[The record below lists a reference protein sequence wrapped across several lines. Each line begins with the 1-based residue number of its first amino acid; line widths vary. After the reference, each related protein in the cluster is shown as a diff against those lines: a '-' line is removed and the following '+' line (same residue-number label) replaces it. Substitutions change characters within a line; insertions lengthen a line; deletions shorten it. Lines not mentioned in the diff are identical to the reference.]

1 MAIEPSS
8 GAFIEAKA
16 ERKEPIGFKVNL
28 YEIKKEIEM
37 YAFNDLFD
45 FYPIYLV
52 QNEIV
57 FNACLSALRHCV
69 AMQSDDDSCDRLD
82 TEDGQFF
89 DAVESPILPE
99 SCSSVYDS
107 TLDFAAVQFARCSM
121 KLMEFPEISS
131 DENSLSSG
139 VTANLK
145 CKQLELEALFL
156 KNKELSVRR
165 EILQKE
171 KAAVLK
177 ENEALDKQIAE
188 MKIVVA
194 DYETAF
200 EAQQENEFL
209 ISDEKLDEVRA
220 ERNELRNDLQIAEN
234 AISNLQKV
242 YDRLRKSVDQMRQ
255 NELLLNSA
263 IDDCRSKY
271 RESEERF
278 VQFTAYANNEIE
290 EAEKKAKEE
299 TAMKEATLL
308 ELRMKC
314 KFLQL
319 QMETLEKTR
328 QRKNEEIRELTLI
341 CDSLLKNTSL
351 EE

>member
-1 MAIEPSS
+1 MNRFDEDTNST
-8 GAFIEAKA
+8 FE
-16 ERKEPIGFKVNL
+16 L
-28 YEIKKEIEM
+28 KKETT
-37 YAFNDLFD
+37 LKS
-45 FYPIYLV
+45 PL
-52 QNEIV
+52 Q
-57 FNACLSALRHCV
+57 HCV

-107 TLDFAAVQFARCSM
+107 AVDSAAAQFARCSM
-121 KLMEFPEISS
+121 KLKEFPELSS

-145 CKQLELEALFL
+145 L
-156 KNKELSVRR
+156 RR

-209 ISDEKLDEVRA
+209 ISDEKLEEVRA

-328 QRKNEEIRELTLI
+328 HRKNEEIRELTLI
-341 CDSLLKNTSL
+341 CNSLLKNTSL

>member
-1 MAIEPSS
+1 
-8 GAFIEAKA
+8 
-16 ERKEPIGFKVNL
+16 
-28 YEIKKEIEM
+28 
-37 YAFNDLFD
+37 
-45 FYPIYLV
+45 
-52 QNEIV
+52 
-57 FNACLSALRHCV
+57 
-69 AMQSDDDSCDRLD
+69 MQSDDDSCDRLD

-107 TLDFAAVQFARCSM
+107 AVDSAAAQFAQCSM
-121 KLMEFPEISS
+121 KLKEFPEISS

-139 VTANLK
+139 ANLK

-209 ISDEKLDEVRA
+209 ISDEKLEELRA

-328 QRKNEEIRELTLI
+328 HRKNEEIRELTLI
-341 CDSLLKNTSL
+341 CNSLLKNTSL

>member
-1 MAIEPSS
+1 
-8 GAFIEAKA
+8 
-16 ERKEPIGFKVNL
+16 
-28 YEIKKEIEM
+28 
-37 YAFNDLFD
+37 
-45 FYPIYLV
+45 
-52 QNEIV
+52 
-57 FNACLSALRHCV
+57 
-69 AMQSDDDSCDRLD
+69 MQSDDDSCDRLD

-107 TLDFAAVQFARCSM
+107 AVDSAAAQFAQCSM
-121 KLMEFPEISS
+121 KLKEFPEISS

-139 VTANLK
+139 VT
-145 CKQLELEALFL
+145 QLELEALFL

-209 ISDEKLDEVRA
+209 ISDEKLEEVRA

-290 EAEKKAKEE
+290 E
-299 TAMKEATLL
+299 
-308 ELRMKC
+308 
-314 KFLQL
+314 
-319 QMETLEKTR
+319 
-328 QRKNEEIRELTLI
+328 
-341 CDSLLKNTSL
+341 
-351 EE
+351 